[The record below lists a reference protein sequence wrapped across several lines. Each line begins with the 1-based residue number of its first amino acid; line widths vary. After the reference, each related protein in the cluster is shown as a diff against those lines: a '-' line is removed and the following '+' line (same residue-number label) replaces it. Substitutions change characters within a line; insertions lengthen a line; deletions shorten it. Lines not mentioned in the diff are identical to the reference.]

1 MNLMKYFKSNKMF
14 YAFVIT
20 MLLISCSSESQS
32 SDPFSSADELTKS
45 SENKSSNID
54 NTSKNKIMTGGNL
67 IQNNKWEINGL
78 LDHANINF

>member
-20 MLLISCSSESQS
+20 MLLISCSSQSQS

-54 NTSKNKIMTGGNL
+54 NNIRRVTYLVLCIQVCKFEL
-67 IQNNKWEINGL
+67 ICDK
-78 LDHANINF
+78 